1 MFFIA
6 GLSLAFL
13 SVVGAIFHLRQSANV
28 YFDLVAL
35 LVVIGGTIAVAVITL
50 PWHHFPEIVSGLK
63 RLFSGEKRDPR
74 LLLAESMRFI
84 QSHHSGVPVRE
95 LSIQGLAR
103 DVLADGAEMLS
114 LGFSSDNLRS
124 ILSERI
130 RETCDRQTRVANAFR
145 SLSKYPPAFGL
156 TGTVLGLVSLMRG
169 LSDASGAEETGM
181 RMAVALVATLYGL
194 VVSNLIINPAGES
207 LLKHASIERKDADLA
222 LQAVLLAADRVPL
235 LECHEMLNSF
245 VHPSHRMALG
255 GVISSESETAQG
267 RAA

>member
-1 MFFIA
+1 MFYIA

-13 SVVGAIFHLRQSANV
+13 SIVGAIFHLHQSASL
-28 YFDLVAL
+28 YFDVVAL
-35 LVVIGGTIAVAVITL
+35 LVVIGGTIAVAITTL
-50 PWHHFPEIVSGLK
+50 PWHFFPEILSGLK
-63 RLFSGEKRDPR
+63 KLFLGDKREPR
-74 LLLAESMRFI
+74 ALLTESMRFI
-84 QSHHSGVPVRE
+84 RSSHSGVPAKDIQV
-95 LSIQGLAR
+95 QGLAKEI
-103 DVLADGAEMLS
+103 LNDGAEMLS
-114 LGFSSDNLRS
+114 LGFSSEHLRA

-130 RETCDRQTRVANAFR
+130 RETCDRQSRVANAVR

-194 VVSNLIINPAGES
+194 LISNLIINPAGES
-207 LLKHASIERKDADLA
+207 LLKQASIERKDADLA

-245 VHPSHRMALG
+245 VHSKDRIPLSSTL
-255 GVISSESETAQG
+255 SSEFETPQG